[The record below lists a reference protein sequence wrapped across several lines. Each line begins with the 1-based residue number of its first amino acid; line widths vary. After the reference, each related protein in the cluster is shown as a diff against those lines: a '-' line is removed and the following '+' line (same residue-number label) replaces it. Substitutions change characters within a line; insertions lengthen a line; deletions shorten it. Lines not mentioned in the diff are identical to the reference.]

1 MTDFENNTWTCPVC
15 GQENNTNFCTACGT
29 PKPVSEETA
38 ENTASVTQE
47 PAEPVV
53 TETPATEPVKAE
65 ETKPAEEPKPVE
77 EPKPAEEPAPR
88 AASIPEPAPAP
99 VQKVKKSHPILT
111 ALLAGLLGLCGGYG
125 GAVLAMRNIGPVTL
139 LPQTQAVEEPAPA
152 VSEEPTAA
160 PQETVS
166 EPAPAAVSTVSIQ
179 DVAES
184 ASKTVVEIQ
193 TENTVTSYG
202 LFGGTYTSKAAG
214 SGVILSSDG
223 YIITNNHVVEG
234 SQKITVKTY
243 SGEEYEA
250 KLIGTDAKTDIAV
263 IKIDASG
270 LDAAEIG
277 DSDQLRVGDTAL
289 VIGNPLGTLGGTV
302 TNGIISATNRDMVI
316 NNQSMN
322 LIQTNAAINS
332 GNSGGGLFDANGKL
346 IGIVNAKDSGMT
358 SSGTVIE
365 GLGFAIPINTAYAI
379 ATELKE
385 NGYVTSRPT
394 IGIGLS
400 TLDSDYGD
408 YKAGLYITQVY
419 EGSGAEAAGLQ
430 EYDRIVSVNGTTVN
444 SYTDLSKLL
453 TDLKVGDEI
462 EMEIEREGEFSTVTV
477 KLTGPLE
484 SMLS

>member
-1 MTDFENNTWTCPVC
+1 MTDFEKNTWTCPVC
-15 GQENNTNFCTACGT
+15 GQENSTNFCTACGT
-29 PKPVSEETA
+29 PRPITETA
-38 ENTASVTQE
+38 A
-47 PAEPVV
+47 
-53 TETPATEPVKAE
+53 EPVKAAVNEPVKE
-65 ETKPAEEPKPVE
+65 EITPQEPAKAPEPVRTEQKEEKPAPK
-77 EPKPAEEPAPR
+77 
-88 AASIPEPAPAP
+88 AASVPQPAKAA
-99 VQKVKKSHPILT
+99 KTKKSHPILT

-139 LPQTQAVEEPAPA
+139 LPETEQAAAAPA
-152 VSEEPTAA
+152 EETAQEPSAA
-160 PQETVS
+160 PQETAPSPIPASVS
-166 EPAPAAVSTVSIQ
+166 AVSIQ

-193 TENTVTSYG
+193 TENTVTSFG
-202 LFGGTYTSKAAG
+202 LFGGTYTSQAAG
-214 SGVILSSDG
+214 SGVIFTEDG
-223 YIITNNHVVEG
+223 YIITNNHVVED

-263 IKIDASG
+263 IKIEASG
-270 LDAAEIG
+270 LEAAEIG
-277 DSDQLRVGDTAL
+277 NSDELRVGDTAI

-332 GNSGGGLFDANGKL
+332 GNSGGGLFDGNGKL

-365 GLGFAIPINTAYAI
+365 GLGFAIPINTAYEI

-385 NGYVTSRPT
+385 NGYVTTRPT
-394 IGIGLS
+394 IGVGLS
-400 TLDSDYGD
+400 TLDSDYGV

-419 EGSGAEAAGLQ
+419 EGSGAEEAGLK
-430 EYDRIVSVNGTTVN
+430 EYDRIISVNGTEVN
-444 SYTDLSKLL
+444 TYTDLSKLL
-453 TDLKVGDEI
+453 TECKVGDEI
-462 EMEIEREGEFSTVTV
+462 EMEIEREGEHSTVTV

-484 SMLS
+484 SMMS